1 LKPVFERGRALEDGQ
16 VSFQWKDYRE
26 PDEQKQSKTLTISAD
41 EFLRRFLL
49 HSLPKGFQRIRYFG
63 FLANRFRQE
72 KLTLCRPLIQGIRGD
87 LLPPATACKEL
98 LKSLAQPFLPLCP
111 KCQLGHLR
119 RILILPAYRWPT
131 VAPPDSS

>member
-26 PDEQKQSKTLTISAD
+26 PDEQK
-41 EFLRRFLL
+41 FLRRFLL

-72 KLTLCRPLIQGIRGD
+72 KLTLCRQLIQGIRGD

-111 KCQLGHLR
+111 KCQPGHLR